1 MSDVKW
7 SSFVL
12 GVVTTLIV
20 VLPTM
25 FVLFY
30 EFDAFLSHCC

>member
-1 MSDVKW
+1 MSEVKW

-12 GVVTTLIV
+12 GVVTALIV
-20 VLPTM
+20 VLPTV

-30 EFDAFLSHCC
+30 QFDSFLSSIH

>member
-7 SSFVL
+7 SSFVF
-12 GVVTTLIV
+12 GAVAALIV
-20 VLPTM
+20 VLPTV

-30 EFDAFLSHCC
+30 QFEVFLTSSR